1 VDVFLTALFFF
12 LLLNL
17 LAWAPDWRPLWRR
30 VRSKWTPPR

>member
-17 LAWAPDWRPLWRR
+17 LALAPDWRVLWRKW
-30 VRSKWTPPR
+30 RSRWKPPR